1 MRVDNCIELTERI
14 PGFRKHFMFFDDGN
28 HSAGSLFCRHQVQI
42 RVQGVWISND
52 EKYRL
57 IVCDVRRKDV
67 PKFTLAMEELKN
79 KMWLIGNADYEAFCK
94 KIMSELREG

>member
-1 MRVDNCIELTERI
+1 MDNFVEMPGKI
-14 PGFRKHFMFFDDGN
+14 PGLRKHFLFFDDEKY
-28 HSAGSLFCRHQVQI
+28 SSRSLLYRHQVWI
-42 RVQGVWISND
+42 RVRGAWKSSE

-79 KMWLIGNADYEAFCK
+79 KMWLIGNADYEAFCEK
-94 KIMSELREG
+94 MMADLGKG